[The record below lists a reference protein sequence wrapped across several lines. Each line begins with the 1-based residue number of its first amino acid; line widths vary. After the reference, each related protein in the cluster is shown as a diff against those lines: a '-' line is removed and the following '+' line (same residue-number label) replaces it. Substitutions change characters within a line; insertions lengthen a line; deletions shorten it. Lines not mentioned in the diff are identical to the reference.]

1 MHRVIPPIFCLL
13 TFACQSYPLQSVP
26 DMATTALN
34 VHIATAT
41 QNNTDILFVIDNSG
55 SMQLKHDRL
64 ISNAED
70 FVLQIVGSG
79 KALRLGIVSTDRV
92 STSERGQLRP
102 MPAGGLWL
110 DTPSNEDPQVD
121 SKRQAVVDG
130 FVATVRSLGTKGDS
144 RESGFYNALSA
155 VGQAQRQDANVTA
168 HNAGFLRDGADLA
181 VVFLTDE
188 DDCSQTAADMDARG
202 GIYPNAENCYEPSLE
217 SGRLTAAAVITGLAA
232 ARGGDVTRLRAGA
245 IIAGTDST
253 VHGFTPVSC
262 LKRSIDQVVT
272 AQCGCW
278 SPSSSGATTPDQKII
293 AQKYCAFNA
302 ANDPTQQ
309 SCSLAANSA
318 DAKSCAPET
327 SCTSPQNGC
336 EVQCEAMG
344 GYRYNGFI
352 TALSA
357 QRLAAGIDAGTVA
370 ASVCESSFAIAL
382 SDIAAQ
388 VVAPR
393 CFQLPAA
400 NVAGTNML
408 VTVQVRAAD
417 GSLKSK
423 QTLPWLS
430 QDPAAACHSC
440 GDCSTGAWSFTGP
453 QRLCLTCDLTI
464 ALGDQVD
471 IQQLV
476 P

>member
-1 MHRVIPPIFCLL
+1 MHRVIPPLFCLL

-26 DMATTALN
+26 NMATTALN
-34 VHIATAT
+34 AHFATAT
-41 QNNTDILFVIDNSG
+41 QTDTDILFVIDNSG
-55 SMQLKHDRL
+55 SMRLKQDRL
-64 ISNAED
+64 IKNAQD
-70 FVLQIVGSG
+70 FVQQIVGSG
-79 KALRLGIVSTDRV
+79 KVLRLGIISTDRA

-110 DTPSNEDPQVD
+110 DTPSLQDPQAD

-130 FVATVRSLGTKGDS
+130 FVATVRGLGTNGDS

-155 VGQAQRQDANVTA
+155 VGQAQPQDANVIA

-181 VVFLTDE
+181 VIFLTDE
-188 DDCSQTAADMDARG
+188 DDCSQTAADMAARG
-202 GIYPNAENCYEPSLE
+202 GIYGTAEDCYEPSLE

-245 IIAGTDST
+245 IIAGTDNT

-262 LKRSIDQVVT
+262 LNRGVGQAVT

-278 SPSSSGATTPDQKII
+278 APSSNGATNPSLQAI
-293 AQKYCAFNA
+293 AQRYCAFNA

-309 SCSLAANSA
+309 SCSRAPEGN
-318 DAKSCAPET
+318 SCAPET
-327 SCTSPQNGC
+327 SCLTPHNGC
-336 EVQCEAMG
+336 EAQCEAMG
-344 GYRYNGFI
+344 GYRYNNFI

-357 QRLAAGIDAGTVA
+357 QRLAAGTDAGTVA
-370 ASVCESSFAIAL
+370 ASVCEDSFAIAL
-382 SDIAAQ
+382 NDIAVE

-400 NVAGTNML
+400 NVAGTNIL
-408 VTVQVRAAD
+408 VTVQGRAAD
-417 GSLKSK
+417 KSLKSK

-440 GDCSTGAWSFTGP
+440 GDCATGAWSLTGP
-453 QRLCLTCDLTI
+453 RSLCLTCGLTL
-464 ALGDQVD
+464 APGDEVD
-471 IQQLV
+471 VQQLA